1 MASMNDALKAL
12 FDEREAMATADL
24 AKKVSSTEDTLRSQ
38 LSKLKNKGYVDGDS
52 KAGWIITSEGRDAVE
67 RQEKIPTTPA
77 DVGADT
83 ESKLKYY
90 GQLAT
95 VPPDVILAAVEL
107 IQTGDP
113 EDLDEVWKHMT
124 EMDVPI
130 AARRRWW
137 HLWRNYLKQAIPP
150 QLKEKVSGPAE
161 ETEEGGEEAVS
172 VGAKERGR
180 DYIIVDDLPVFVGA
194 GQGDYGLKDA
204 KDIVGMRV
212 LRARFAGQGGGTA
225 SGAGQPF
232 GPQDILNI
240 LDKVKEVRGGEG
252 AAPKT
257 YVVQPTDQGTVVKEV
272 QLGEPLVVS
281 PPGGGQPPTTYFVD
295 NQGNVKQV
303 QPGEPIVIKQQA
315 TNPPAQKTL
324 VVRQTDKGIETEEFE
339 PGKPIILGSPSLGTG
354 MPPMLPFP
362 VFGSDGRPV
371 YDGDGRPV
379 YANLEPT
386 LRWLGFQGEQRRA
399 DERHGALMGLVKT
412 VQENLGDGVAALKA
426 AAEEAKA
433 GAKPPTPPTPG
444 GQEQPQVFACGNCQT
459 QFSIPAG
466 ASKEQPVICPGCGRE
481 YSREELGA

>member
-1 MASMNDALKAL
+1 MASQDDALRGL
-12 FDEREAMATADL
+12 FDEREPISAADL
-24 AKKVSSTEDTLRSQ
+24 AKKVGSTEDTLRSQ
-38 LSKLKNKGYVDGDS
+38 LSKLKNKGYVEGS
-52 KAGWIITSEGRDAVE
+52 AKEGWIITSEGKGALE
-67 RQEKIPTTPA
+67 RQTKIPTTPQ

-95 VPPDVILAAVEL
+95 VPPDVILATVEL
-107 IQTGDP
+107 ILTGDP

-150 QLKEKVSGPAE
+150 QLKEKVSGPAL
-161 ETEEGGEEAVS
+161 ETEEGEGEAIS
-172 VGAKERGR
+172 VGAKEKGR

-204 KDIVGMRV
+204 KDLVGMRA
-212 LRARFAGQGGGTA
+212 LRARFAGHGGGTA
-225 SGAGQPF
+225 SGAGQQF
-232 GPQDILNI
+232 GPQDIINI
-240 LDKVKEVRGGEG
+240 LDKVKEVRGEG

-272 QLGEPLVVS
+272 QPGEPLVVS
-281 PPGGGQPPTTYFVD
+281 PPGAAKPPATFFVD
-295 NQGNVKQV
+295 NAGNVQEV
-303 QPGEPIVIKQQA
+303 QPGHPIVIRQQG
-315 TNPPAQKTL
+315 NPPPAPKTL
-324 VVRQTDKGIETEEFE
+324 VVRQTDKGIVTEEFE
-339 PGKPIILGSPSLGTG
+339 AGKPIILGSSSPGTG
-354 MPPMLPFP
+354 MPPGLPFP
-362 VFGSDGRPV
+362 VFGSDGQPV
-371 YDGDGRPV
+371 YDKDGKPV

-386 LRWLGFQGEQRRA
+386 LKWLGFQGEQRRA

-433 GAKPPTPPTPG
+433 GAKPPAPTTPG
-444 GQEQPQVFACGNCQT
+444 EQEQPQLFRCGDCKT
-459 QFSIPAG
+459 QFGPPAG
-466 ASKEQPVICPGCGRE
+466 WAGQPVICPGCGRE
-481 YSREELGA
+481 YSREELGI